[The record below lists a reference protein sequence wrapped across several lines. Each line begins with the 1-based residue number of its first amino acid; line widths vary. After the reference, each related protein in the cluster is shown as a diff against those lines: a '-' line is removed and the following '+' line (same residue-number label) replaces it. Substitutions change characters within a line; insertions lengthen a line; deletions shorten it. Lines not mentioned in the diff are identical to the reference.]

1 MKRIILIAVICII
14 STNLFSQAYKLE
26 TIFSDKV
33 TETYLS
39 HWKVIEST
47 KDKNIDTFSLWG
59 YQLYFDDWTKGAY
72 EVEYFKGN
80 AKEIFKF
87 LTEINQFSEKYK
99 NEDKILTHIL
109 GVQVKTMKQLGFKYT
124 LVYDKE
130 NKVVCMFKQKH
141 WLEMLTQFVSYCDEM
156 NIDYKEN
163 E

>member
-1 MKRIILIAVICII
+1 MKRVILIATICII
-14 STNLFSQAYKLE
+14 FTNLFSQTYKLE

-39 HWKVIEST
+39 HWKVLETTYEIEV
-47 KDKNIDTFSLWG
+47 DTFSLWG
-59 YQLYFDDWTKGAY
+59 YHVYSDDWSTGTY

-80 AKEIFKF
+80 AKKIFEF
-87 LTEINQFSEKYK
+87 LTGINQFAEKYK

-130 NKVVCMFKQKH
+130 RKVVCMFNQKQWSKV
-141 WLEMLTQFVSYCDEM
+141 LTQFVSYCEEL
-156 NIDYKEN
+156 NIDYK
-163 E
+163 